1 MYFQR
6 ETSQGLAA
14 GRVSLV
20 NARAPSQMLLLLLL
34 LLLLVGTD
42 VIVHPLI
49 IKSCLTVEI
58 AAAGFHDHGQQG
70 GSCLAEKLNAVYQND
85 CDDHDDHCNRMLAVI
100 MARAS
105 GGNAGGI

>member
-20 NARAPSQMLLLLLL
+20 NARAPSQMLLLLLF
-34 LLLLVGTD
+34 VGTD

-49 IKSCLTVEI
+49 IKSCLKVEI
-58 AAAGFHDHGQQG
+58 AAAGFHDHGQQVF
-70 GSCLAEKLNAVYQND
+70 LLNPREAPALLGVND
-85 CDDHDDHCNRMLAVI
+85 TQIDSIQYLNFAKK
-100 MARAS
+100 
-105 GGNAGGI
+105 

>member
-20 NARAPSQMLLLLLL
+20 NARAPSQILLLLLL
-34 LLLLVGTD
+34 FVGTD

-58 AAAGFHDHGQQG
+58 AAAGFHDHGQQVF
-70 GSCLAEKLNAVYQND
+70 LLNPREAPALLRN
-85 CDDHDDHCNRMLAVI
+85 
-100 MARAS
+100 
-105 GGNAGGI
+105 